1 MRITDQYKP
10 VQTTVS
16 NVYVA
21 EATSICL
28 QCRNPDGV
36 LAAPVG
42 QDHLP
47 SMPLDRAAAEEMRG
61 NSLKVSQGRFRLD
74 IRDFFSMER
83 AVQSSFRLPR
93 EVVESPFLAE
103 FESHVDITFGD
114 KG

>member
-74 IRDFFSMER
+74 IREFF
-83 AVQSSFRLPR
+83 F
-93 EVVESPFLAE
+93 
-103 FESHVDITFGD
+103 HG
-114 KG
+114 KGCPVLIQTAQGSCGVPIPGGI